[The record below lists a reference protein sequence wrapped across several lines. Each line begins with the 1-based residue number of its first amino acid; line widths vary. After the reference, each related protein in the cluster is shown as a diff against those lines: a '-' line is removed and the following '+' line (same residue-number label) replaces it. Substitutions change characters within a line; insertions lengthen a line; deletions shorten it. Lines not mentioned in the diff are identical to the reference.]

1 MLEYPVNTAP
11 FHYFWKAKHISMIS
25 PEIIRSYF
33 EELHIVINTD
43 HDGDVVI
50 VQGADSDFGHDVCIY
65 VRVINN
71 RLSYMAAAPG
81 YAPEGDLY
89 ELANRNN
96 CRRILPTAV
105 VRGDT
110 VYMECSFL
118 LDEEVSKAYIVEN
131 CIKMVLHGIW
141 QAFVQFEYPEE

>member
-1 MLEYPVNTAP
+1 
-11 FHYFWKAKHISMIS
+11 MITQ
-25 PEIIRSYF
+25 EMIRSYF
-33 EELHIVINTD
+33 EELRIGVSLD
-43 HDGDVVI
+43 HDGDIVI
-50 VQGADSDFGHDVCIY
+50 VQGADSDFPHDVVIY
-65 VRVINN
+65 VKVLNN
-71 RLSYMAAAPG
+71 RLSYAAGAPG

-105 VRGDT
+105 IRNDT
-110 VYMECSFL
+110 LYMECSFL

-141 QAFVQFEYPEE
+141 QAFVRFERD